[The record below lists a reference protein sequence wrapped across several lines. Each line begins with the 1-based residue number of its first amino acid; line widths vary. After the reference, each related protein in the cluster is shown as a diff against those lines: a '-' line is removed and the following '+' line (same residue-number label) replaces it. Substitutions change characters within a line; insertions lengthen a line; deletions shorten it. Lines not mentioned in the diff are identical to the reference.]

1 MDRSRQ
7 RVEAVSGPRGQGGGS
22 FRLQG
27 GGQNYFIYLQKQDLL
42 DRTFKDNT
50 EFFVKIYL
58 YRNQRNIIFCRVA
71 ARNFYFIFI
80 FGGGTEGGGNLPF
93 LTFERGAIFQAKRT

>member
-1 MDRSRQ
+1 MRWIGAGRGWRQ
-7 RVEAVSGPRGQGGGS
+7 CPGPEGREGAVSDYRA
-22 FRLQG
+22 

-58 YRNQRNIIFCRVA
+58 
-71 ARNFYFIFI
+71 
-80 FGGGTEGGGNLPF
+80 
-93 LTFERGAIFQAKRT
+93 

>member
-58 YRNQRNIIFCRVA
+58 
-71 ARNFYFIFI
+71 
-80 FGGGTEGGGNLPF
+80 
-93 LTFERGAIFQAKRT
+93 